1 MILFSLAK
9 IMKMKLGCLFPFLTQ
24 QGSRTANKPN
34 NALMREALML
44 LRSDRRH
51 YPHNASDT
59 QTVPLS
65 SSLAFKVLFLFPYKI
80 IKCVIKKQSGRSS
93 TILSHLILCW
103 VPERKKPQTCSLKI
117 RTQELEELLDSTI
130 NIFVI
135 QYLHCV
141 KTLYQVL
148 CQWKRIYKES
158 EETLFFWSLRFGKED
173 NRPGSNCMFTKQA
186 A

>member
-65 SSLAFKVLFLFPYKI
+65 SSLAFEVLFLFPYKI

-93 TILSHLILCW
+93 TILSLISSYAESQK
-103 VPERKKPQTCSLKI
+103 ERNPKH
-117 RTQELEELLDSTI
+117 
-130 NIFVI
+130 V
-135 QYLHCV
+135 V
-141 KTLYQVL
+141 
-148 CQWKRIYKES
+148 
-158 EETLFFWSLRFGKED
+158 
-173 NRPGSNCMFTKQA
+173 
-186 A
+186 

>member
-1 MILFSLAK
+1 MFLEASVTNDGNSNFGRLLKSWASQKMILFSLAK

-65 SSLAFKVLFLFPYKI
+65 SSLAFEVLFLFPYKI

-93 TILSHLILCW
+93 TILSLISSYAESQK
-103 VPERKKPQTCSLKI
+103 ERNPKH
-117 RTQELEELLDSTI
+117 
-130 NIFVI
+130 V
-135 QYLHCV
+135 V
-141 KTLYQVL
+141 
-148 CQWKRIYKES
+148 
-158 EETLFFWSLRFGKED
+158 
-173 NRPGSNCMFTKQA
+173 
-186 A
+186 

>member
-1 MILFSLAK
+1 MFLEASVTNDGNSNFGRLLKSWASQKMILFSLAK

-24 QGSRTANKPN
+24 QGSRTANRPN

-93 TILSHLILCW
+93 TILSLISSYAESQK
-103 VPERKKPQTCSLKI
+103 ERNPKH
-117 RTQELEELLDSTI
+117 
-130 NIFVI
+130 V
-135 QYLHCV
+135 V
-141 KTLYQVL
+141 
-148 CQWKRIYKES
+148 
-158 EETLFFWSLRFGKED
+158 
-173 NRPGSNCMFTKQA
+173 
-186 A
+186 

>member
-1 MILFSLAK
+1 MFLEASVTNDGNSNFGRLLKSWASQKMILFSLAK

-65 SSLAFKVLFLFPYKI
+65 SSLAFEVLFLFPYKI
-80 IKCVIKKQSGRSS
+80 IRCVIKKQSGRSS
-93 TILSHLILCW
+93 TILSLISSYAESQK
-103 VPERKKPQTCSLKI
+103 ERNPKH
-117 RTQELEELLDSTI
+117 
-130 NIFVI
+130 V
-135 QYLHCV
+135 V
-141 KTLYQVL
+141 
-148 CQWKRIYKES
+148 
-158 EETLFFWSLRFGKED
+158 
-173 NRPGSNCMFTKQA
+173 
-186 A
+186 

>member
-1 MILFSLAK
+1 
-9 IMKMKLGCLFPFLTQ
+9 
-24 QGSRTANKPN
+24 
-34 NALMREALML
+34 ML

-93 TILSHLILCW
+93 TMPLSSHLCW

-117 RTQELEELLDSTI
+117 STQELEELLDSTI

-135 QYLHCV
+135 QYLHCQDFVSGSVPV
-141 KTLYQVL
+141 KKYTKNPRKH
-148 CQWKRIYKES
+148 C
-158 EETLFFWSLRFGKED
+158 FFWSLRIGEED

>member
-1 MILFSLAK
+1 MFLEASVTNDGNSNFGRLLKSWASQKMILFSLAK

-93 TILSHLILCW
+93 TILSLISSYAESQK
-103 VPERKKPQTCSLKI
+103 ERNPKH
-117 RTQELEELLDSTI
+117 
-130 NIFVI
+130 V
-135 QYLHCV
+135 V
-141 KTLYQVL
+141 
-148 CQWKRIYKES
+148 
-158 EETLFFWSLRFGKED
+158 
-173 NRPGSNCMFTKQA
+173 
-186 A
+186 

>member
-1 MILFSLAK
+1 MFLEASVTNDGNSNFGRLLKSWASQKMILFSLAK

-65 SSLAFKVLFLFPYKI
+65 SSLAFEVMFLFPYKI

-93 TILSHLILCW
+93 TILSLISSYAESQK
-103 VPERKKPQTCSLKI
+103 ERNPKH
-117 RTQELEELLDSTI
+117 
-130 NIFVI
+130 V
-135 QYLHCV
+135 V
-141 KTLYQVL
+141 
-148 CQWKRIYKES
+148 
-158 EETLFFWSLRFGKED
+158 
-173 NRPGSNCMFTKQA
+173 
-186 A
+186 